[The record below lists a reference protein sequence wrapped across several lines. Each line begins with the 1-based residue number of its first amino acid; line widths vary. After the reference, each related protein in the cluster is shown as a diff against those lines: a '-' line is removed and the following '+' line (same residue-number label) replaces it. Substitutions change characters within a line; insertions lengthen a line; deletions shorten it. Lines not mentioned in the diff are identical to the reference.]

1 MDKNDVR
8 WELEKLTRIQPEV
21 KEMIVK
27 HYAPTWLYFSPANG
41 QNQLSLE
48 RNCNSVLHTP
58 NFIIVESIGEN
69 TINEE
74 LIKPY

>member
-1 MDKNDVR
+1 
-8 WELEKLTRIQPEV
+8 
-21 KEMIVK
+21 MIVK
-27 HYAPTWLYFSPANG
+27 HYASTWSYSSPANG

-48 RNCNSVLHTP
+48 RNCNSVLYTL